1 MFERNIF
8 PHVFPFICSCDQ
20 ARIPEDLRKEET
32 VKMNVRW
39 SEIDGRNATNR
50 SKKRAVKSIEGKP
63 DRGRDE
69 YAAQS
74 ELCRAISPIYYLGKA
89 CGLIPVRFI
98 ARASGRYHAH
108 LSILDLIYSLCVLT
122 LLLSAEIWGLWR
134 DMKDGWE
141 HSTRLKSR
149 TAVIATCSDVLGVMS
164 LTVVCIVGSP
174 FRWKYLEVAIN
185 KLIEVDERLGVP
197 MGRKTRLFTICLT
210 GCSLAYLWFNSIL
223 DFSTWTRH
231 TKTSRPLTDKGPI
244 NYAPLY
250 FMYTVIISTEL
261 QYSVSTYNLSQRFV
275 RLNNSLR
282 NLLDS
287 GVLSSVVYSSTN
299 PVETTTAD
307 VHNRRLNIA
316 SGTQSGLDNRRIL
329 GNSENGIP
337 ELILTHSL
345 LCDTVSLINN
355 AFGVVILAVTTT
367 CLLHLVITPYFLILQ
382 AGEEHE
388 WIFLAVQ
395 GMWCIFHV
403 TRMLIIVQPSYSTVA
418 EAKTTAVL
426 VSQLLSSSFD
436 KSTRHQLEI
445 FSLQL
450 LHRPLEFSVC
460 GLFSLDRTLITSI
473 TGAVTTYLV
482 ILIQFQNADD
492 TQGQVDRLKN
502 ATQILKNATTLQT
515 LAGMNT
521 VL

>member
-1 MFERNIF
+1 
-8 PHVFPFICSCDQ
+8 
-20 ARIPEDLRKEET
+20 
-32 VKMNVRW
+32 MNVRW
-39 SEIDGRNATNR
+39 SEIDRRSATNR
-50 SKKRAVKSIEGKP
+50 SKKRAVKSIERKP

-74 ELCRAISPIYYLGKA
+74 DLCRAISPIYYLGKA

-98 ARASGRYHAH
+98 ARASGRYQAR

-122 LLLSAEIWGLWR
+122 LLLGAEIWGLWR

-197 MGRKTRLFTICLT
+197 AGRKTRLFTICLT
-210 GCSLAYLWFNSIL
+210 VCSLAYLWFNSIL

-231 TKTSRPLTDKGPI
+231 TKISRPLTDKGPI

-287 GVLSSVVYSSTN
+287 GILSSVVYSSAN
-299 PVETTTAD
+299 PIETVVTAD
-307 VHNRRLNIA
+307 VHDRRLNIV
-316 SGTQSGLDNRRIL
+316 SGRQLELGNHRVL
-329 GNSENGIP
+329 GNSGQRKSLIRVSVYSISMLIAESGIP
-337 ELILTHSL
+337 ELILIHSL

-355 AFGVVILAVTTT
+355 TFGVVILAVTTT

-418 EAKTTAVL
+418 EAKKTAVL

-436 KSTRHQLEI
+436 ASTRHQLEI

-502 ATQILKNATTLQT
+502 ATQILKNASTLQN
-515 LAGMNT
+515 LAGMKT